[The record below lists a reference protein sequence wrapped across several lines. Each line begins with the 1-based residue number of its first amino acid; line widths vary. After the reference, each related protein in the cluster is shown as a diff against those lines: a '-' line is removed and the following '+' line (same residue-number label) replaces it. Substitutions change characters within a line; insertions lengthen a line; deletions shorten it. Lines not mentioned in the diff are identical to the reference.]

1 MRKHLATFS
10 LLFAWLCANGALSD
24 VAQIFAWS
32 RMFTQYARVL
42 PVSAALTETFD
53 ASRPCELCLAVKEV
67 RRAEEQKS
75 PVVTAAMERLLLAC
89 SATAPLVFNSPIADW
104 PTAAPWN
111 LCTRVDAVPVPPP
124 RV

>member
-1 MRKHLATFS
+1 VRKHLATLS

-32 RMFTQYARVL
+32 RMFTEYARVL

-53 ASRPCELCLAVKEV
+53 ASKPCELCLAVKET
-67 RRAEEQKS
+67 RQADAKQSPALASSAEK
-75 PVVTAAMERLLLAC
+75 LLLSC
-89 SATAPLVFNSPIADW
+89 NATAPIVFTPPATDW
-104 PTAAPWN
+104 PAAIHWS

-124 RV
+124 RA